1 MKKIIALFAV
11 TTVLCS
17 FASCGQ
23 DPADEVSEESSA
35 TSVEEV
41 SEEETTEETTEE
53 ITESGTEEE
62 VTESETSEKE
72 SETEDK
78 AESTDEPSENLS
90 ADGSYEDAINM
101 FIDCMN
107 NKDIEGLMK
116 LSFPDKYIDAMKFFV
131 EISGGSLDELTMS
144 AEESDESLHL
154 VEIVSAEPMSSEDM
168 DMLKEMYGSFEL
180 INQYIEQ
187 NGKDNIDEEKLEE
200 FISES
205 DSENPPE
212 PYFEVSD
219 GQIVNCMIEYEYEN
233 GETETAESEL
243 MMYYIDGEG
252 WKTDMSLM
260 GYVKKSKQASINTTA
275 ATIIKAANVSLT
287 DLDVQGVEIPDC
299 IVSSDH
305 AKNYNVSDDFVS
317 QLEEGMEVCF
327 PDYKNYNYFI
337 IIKNGVADYLT
348 VNDPESPKYTGTYPA
363 QQVYSADGE
372 YVAKDEKCTFDEL
385 YNICLEQIQ

>member
-1 MKKIIALFAV
+1 MKKVIALFAV

-23 DPADEVSEESSA
+23 DPADEVPEESSA

-41 SEEETTEETTEE
+41 SEEETTEE
-53 ITESGTEEE
+53 ITESEKEE
-62 VTESETSEKE
+62 VTESETSETE
-72 SETEDK
+72 SETEDVS
-78 AESTDEPSENLS
+78 ESTDEPSENLS
-90 ADGSYEDAINM
+90 ADSSYEDAINM

-116 LSFPDKYIDAMKFFV
+116 LSFPDKYIDTMKFFV

-144 AEESDESLHL
+144 AEESGENLRL

-180 INQYIEQ
+180 INQYVEQ

-205 DSENPPE
+205 DSENLPE
-212 PYFEVSD
+212 PYFEISD

-233 GETETAESEL
+233 GETETSESEL

-260 GYVKKSKQASINTTA
+260 GYVKKSKQASINSSA
-275 ATIIKAANVSLT
+275 KSIINAANVSLT

-305 AKNYNVSDDFVS
+305 TKNYNVSDDFVS
-317 QLEEGMEVCF
+317 QLEEGMEAFF
-327 PDYKNYNYFI
+327 PDYKDYDYFI
-337 IIKNGVADYLT
+337 VIKNGVADYLA
-348 VNDPESPKYTGTYPA
+348 VNDPENPKYTGTYPA
-363 QQVYSADGE
+363 EKVYSVDGE
-372 YVAKDEKCTFDEL
+372 YTKKDKNLTFDEI
-385 YNICLEQIQ
+385 YQSCLDEIQNQ